1 MHMKKLVSI
10 LMAAAMTT
18 ALLSGCSGNRDAG
31 SGDNGAQAEG
41 TETSAESSGGTTEL
55 KLAIWGDEAR
65 ANAYKETLK
74 PFCEANNCTVSIDL
88 IPITDYFDKL
98 ASQLSAGTAPDV
110 FWLADAKEATFIQG
124 GWCVNL
130 RDKLESDPEY
140 DLADF
145 YQDAINSTDYGDGG
159 IYGVPFS
166 FGARGIFYNKTL
178 FEEAGVKT
186 PQECV
191 DDGTWTY
198 ETMFDLAAQ
207 IKQYDSSKTGVKL
220 WCVGQATNGIQNF
233 ADILLAYGGNL
244 VNADSTEFTL
254 DSEEG
259 IAVTQMIYDAMY
271 VTGAHAKPGD
281 DTAFISGNIAMARET
296 YSYMKSMANGNVEF
310 EWDVVPQPY
319 GSLGK
324 EANLYTGYA
333 YWCANASGKHSDLAA
348 ELVKFISSKENYL
361 EWCSTFMSP
370 RTTIMESEE
379 IINLGEGY
387 PSPEHVKATFVDSV
401 AERGLFNY
409 RGTSQ
414 WTLMETSVQ
423 QNYEMIWAGA
433 VSVEDGIKQMKTAV
447 ESLLN

>member
-1 MHMKKLVSI
+1 MKKLVSI

-18 ALLSGCSGNRDAG
+18 TILAGCSG
-31 SGDNGAQAEG
+31 G
-41 TETSAESSGGTTEL
+41 TDSTAPASTTGGGETTAAASSGGSTEL
-55 KLAIWGDEAR
+55 KIAMWGDEAR
-65 ANAYKETLK
+65 ANAYKETLA
-74 PFCEANNCTVSIDL
+74 PFCEANNCTVTIDL
-88 IPITDYFDKL
+88 IPISDYFDKL

-145 YQDAINSTDYGDGG
+145 YTDAINSTDYGDGG

-166 FGARGIFYNKTL
+166 FGARAIFYNKTL

-198 ETMFDLAAQ
+198 ETMFDLAAK
-207 IKQYDSSKTGVKL
+207 IKEYDATKTGVKL

-233 ADILLAYGGNL
+233 ADILLAYGANL
-244 VNADSTEFTL
+244 VNSDSTEFTL
-254 DSEEG
+254 DSPEG
-259 IAVTQMIYDAMY
+259 IAVTKMVYDAMY
-271 VTGAHAKPGD
+271 ETGAHAKPGD
-281 DTAFISGNIAMARET
+281 DTAFLSGNIAMARET
-296 YSYMKSMANGNVEF
+296 YSYMTSMANGNVEF

-324 EANLYTGYA
+324 DGKLYTGYA
-333 YWCANASGKHSDLAA
+333 YWCANASSKNSELAA
-348 ELVKFISSKENYL
+348 ELVKFISSKDNYL
-361 EWCSTFMSP
+361 QWCSTFMSP
-370 RTTIMESEE
+370 RTSVMESEK

-387 PSPEHVKATFVDSV
+387 PSPEHVKASFVDCV
-401 AERGLFNY
+401 GERGLFAY

-414 WTLMETSVQ
+414 WTLLTTTVQ

-433 VSVEDGIKQMKTAV
+433 ASVEDGIAQMKTAV
-447 ESLLN
+447 EEYLN